1 MQSRSMF
8 TCLTQLAV
16 LASALTAAPAL
27 AFDLKAPYEL
37 ENAMTLPGGVRN
49 PRFRLITFAVED
61 KFDGFGISQPL
72 AKRLNKTVTWGDLIN
87 AQKTDAD
94 KASIQG
100 VLEDPG
106 SGISDSSL
114 AGSPGATTGEV
125 NTAAQIMVPVFAIGL
140 TDNLTAAVALPI
152 VKVDISA
159 ATGFDKSEDGQKFID
174 AACATNPEK
183 CNDAA
188 NKLNDAIGQKL
199 ANNGYLPVQS
209 ETINSIGD
217 ARLVTKYRAYKD
229 DLQSVVVK
237 AELTAP
243 TGTPPN
249 VDKAVDVPT
258 GDGQWDA
265 GMGVS
270 YDRALV
276 QDLRWN
282 VFGSYVAQLPDEIER
297 RLPNG
302 PGDTISSIKE
312 TLNRDLGD
320 IIQTGTSMNYTFP
333 SAGVTVGA
341 GYSFQYVT
349 STRYKDGK
357 LASAETYQWLEDEMP
372 LQALHAATFAAN
384 FSTVE
389 WFKAKRFVLPFQA
402 NLVWSLP
409 IEGRNVT
416 NNSTVAGELVL
427 FF

>member
-1 MQSRSMF
+1 MQPRSLLS
-8 TCLTQLAV
+8 CLTQLAV

-27 AFDLKAPYEL
+27 AFDLKAPFEL

-61 KFDGFGISQPL
+61 KFNGLGISQPL
-72 AKRLNKTVTWGDLIN
+72 AQRLNKTVTWGDLIT

-114 AGSPGATTGEV
+114 SGSPGATTGEV

-140 TDNLTAAVALPI
+140 TDNITAAVALPI

-229 DLQSVVVK
+229 DLQSLVVK

-265 GMGVS
+265 GMGLS
-270 YDRALV
+270 YDRSLM

-282 VFGSYVAQLPDEIER
+282 AYGSYVAQLSDEIER

-302 PGDTISSIKE
+302 PGDTISSLKE

-333 SAGVTVGA
+333 GAGLTVGA

-349 STRYKDGK
+349 STRYQDGK

-389 WFKAKRFVLPFQA
+389 WFKSKRFVLPFQA

-409 IEGRNVT
+409 LEGRNVT